1 VSFLPARPRARALL
15 FVAAAAALAF
25 LAGMAFDRP
34 LLRLATKAVPAA
46 CLAWMVAGADESRY
60 ARGVAAGLWLSALG
74 DFLLEARP
82 SFFLYGLLAFL
93 LAHLAYLAAFLAA
106 SRRPALLRAIPF
118 AAWGAAAFT
127 LLHHGL
133 GGLRVPVAVYMAAIV
148 TMMWRASAVGRLALV
163 GAVLFGASDTL
174 IAFDHFKAPL
184 PWAPF
189 PIILLYWAGQL
200 LIALSAT
207 ARAARD
213 SRPA

>member
-1 VSFLPARPRARALL
+1 VSVLPARPRARVLL
-15 FVAAAAALAF
+15 VVGAAAALAF

-46 CLAWMVAGADESRY
+46 CLALMVASAGERRYSRW
-60 ARGVAAGLWLSALG
+60 VAAGLWLSALG

-93 LAHLAYLAAFLAA
+93 AAHIAYVAAFLAA

-118 AAWGAAAFT
+118 AAWGVMAFA
-127 LLHHGL
+127 LLRDGL
-133 GGLRVPVAVYMAAIV
+133 ADLRVPVAVYMAAIV
-148 TMMWRASAVGRLALV
+148 SMMWRASAVGPLALT
-163 GAVLFGASDTL
+163 GAVLFGASDSL
-174 IAFDHFKAPL
+174 IAFDRFHAPL

-200 LIALSAT
+200 LIAFSAT
-207 ARAARD
+207 ARAIRD
-213 SRPA
+213 PRLG

>member
-1 VSFLPARPRARALL
+1 VSLLPARPRARALL

-46 CLAWMVAGADESRY
+46 CLALLVASAGERRY
-60 ARGVAAGLWLSALG
+60 ARRVAAGLWLSALG

-93 LAHLAYLAAFLAA
+93 LAHLAYIEAFFAA

-118 AAWGAAAFT
+118 AAWGVTAFA
-127 LLHHGL
+127 LLREGL
-133 GGLRVPVAVYMAAIV
+133 GALAAPVAVYMTAIV
-148 TMMWRASAVGRLALV
+148 TMMWRASAAGALALV

-174 IAFDHFKAPL
+174 IAIDRFNAPL
-184 PWAPF
+184 PWAPV
-189 PIILLYWAGQL
+189 PIIVLYWAGQL
-200 LIALSAT
+200 LIALFAVARVHPT
-207 ARAARD
+207 A
-213 SRPA
+213 PP

>member
-1 VSFLPARPRARALL
+1 MSVLPARPRARALL
-15 FVAAAAALAF
+15 LVAAAAALAF

-46 CLAWMVAGADESRY
+46 CLALMVAGAEEGRY
-60 ARGVAAGLWLSALG
+60 ARGVGAGLWLSALG

-93 LAHLAYLAAFLAA
+93 AAHLAYVAAFLAA
-106 SRRPALLRAIPF
+106 SRRPALLCAIPF
-118 AAWGAAAFT
+118 AAWGTTAFA
-127 LLHHGL
+127 LLREGL

-148 TMMWRASAVGRLALV
+148 TMMWRASAVGPLALV
-163 GAVLFGASDTL
+163 GAVLFGASDSL
-174 IAFDHFKAPL
+174 IAFDRFKAPL
-184 PWAPF
+184 PWASL

-207 ARAARD
+207 ARAPRD
-213 SRPA
+213 PRLA